1 MTNPLIATK
10 RPDHPAVNET
20 PRPKP
25 PKSRDDVVTAID
37 QPPVSPRVSLTEAAN
52 IKLTEIFRQARAQH
66 TPSTIN
72 PYHSWGGHVA
82 NALSA
87 AFSVFGVSATSSIG
101 IGLAYHDVVY
111 VAGVSKLFDNLDTA
125 NESLSAA
132 TLDRTARRVLGRR
145 VDPRHGGIIDR
156 VVTEAVALIGC
167 TTIDHHLSNDAELWA
182 RYHGSLGTEASVSFP
197 DVLVMLDC
205 DLSGLGCEDYSEFV
219 DRQDR
224 IIIESSST
232 GEWGDDVAGSRHSCA
247 NFLKQ
252 LLPSASREGI
262 FRTSLG
268 RAAWEKRAMKNITT
282 FVENYG
288 SK

>member
-1 MTNPLIATK
+1 MASTPAPK

-20 PRPKP
+20 PKPKL
-25 PKSRDDVVTAID
+25 PKSRDDAVTAID
-37 QPPVSPRVSLTEAAN
+37 QPPVSPRILLAEGVN
-52 IKLTEIFRQARAQH
+52 VKLAEIYRQARAQH

-72 PYHSWGGHVA
+72 PYHSWDGHVA
-82 NALSA
+82 DALSA
-87 AFSVFGVSATSSIG
+87 AYSVFGVSATSSIG
-101 IGLAYHDVVY
+101 LGLAYHDVVY

-132 TLDRTARRVLGRR
+132 TLYRVARRVLGRR
-145 VDPRHGGIIDR
+145 VDPRHGSVVDR
-156 VVTEAVALIGC
+156 VITEAMALIGC
-167 TTIDHHLSNDAELWA
+167 TTIDHHLSDDDELWA
-182 RYHGSLGTEASVSFP
+182 LYQESLGTEASVSFP

-252 LLPSASREGI
+252 VLPSASREGI